1 MKREFSAGG
10 VVLRTGENG
19 TEMATVSPRKG
30 VFALPK
36 GHPEPGETLEQAAT
50 REVREETGLIADPIE
65 RLGDVRYWYSLG
77 GERVL
82 KTVAFF
88 LFRYRSGSI
97 EDHDDEV
104 VSAAWIPLQEAPR
117 ILSYKGEKGMAEKAL
132 SAEAVRRTR
141 LSERRAAQS

>member
-10 VVLRTGENG
+10 VVLREGENG
-19 TEMATVSPRKG
+19 TEMATVSPRVG

-36 GHPEPGETLEQAAT
+36 GHPEPGESLEQAAT
-50 REVREETGLIADPIE
+50 REVLEETGLVADPLE
-65 RLGDVRYWYSLG
+65 RLGEVRYWYSLG

-88 LFRYRSGSI
+88 VFRYRSGSI

-104 VSAAWIPLQEAPR
+104 VSAAWVPLEEAPE
-117 ILSYKGEKGMAEKAL
+117 ILSYKGEKAMAEKAL
-132 SAEAVRRTR
+132 TANG
-141 LSERRAAQS
+141 L